1 MNLTTFDF
9 MLRGWSMRCVAA
21 LVTAAGL
28 LAAAGAL
35 AQTTAPTA
43 APSAIPPATSAS
55 DATPAT
61 PLSSPL
67 PVPPVPA
74 VVMPLRSGT
83 FKAAEGDVAVIRA
96 RVRSRPVPGTA
107 LDEGDRIVTG
117 ESGSAVVTLRDGTVL
132 TVGPNAVVD
141 LSRFSF
147 EPTTQRGQFLVNLME
162 GSIRVVTGLLARIN
176 PELFKVHTPTSVV
189 GVRGTDFIVEAAP
202 NPDVRK
208 ALP

>member
-1 MNLTTFDF
+1 
-9 MLRGWSMRCVAA
+9 
-21 LVTAAGL
+21 
-28 LAAAGAL
+28 
-35 AQTTAPTA
+35 
-43 APSAIPPATSAS
+43 
-55 DATPAT
+55 
-61 PLSSPL
+61 
-67 PVPPVPA
+67 
-74 VVMPLRSGT
+74 MPLRSGT

-96 RVRSRPVPGTA
+96 RLRSRPVPGTA

-202 NPDVRK
+202 NPDIRK

>member
-1 MNLTTFDF
+1 M
-9 MLRGWSMRCVAA
+9 
-21 LVTAAGL
+21 
-28 LAAAGAL
+28 
-35 AQTTAPTA
+35 
-43 APSAIPPATSAS
+43 
-55 DATPAT
+55 
-61 PLSSPL
+61 PL
-67 PVPPVPA
+67 PVEPTA
-74 VVMPLRSGT
+74 TVVVTPLRSGT

-96 RVRSRPVPGTA
+96 RVKSRPVPGVA
-107 LDEGDRIVTG
+107 LEESDHIVTG

-132 TVGPNAVVD
+132 TVGPSAVVN

-147 EPTTQRGQFLVNLME
+147 EPTTQRGQFLVDLLE
-162 GSIRVVTGLLARIN
+162 GSIRVVTGLLARVN